1 VTRIRNSTVGPA
13 TGPDDGPPA
22 GPDDGLEDGEPGLS
36 AAESEGRVRSEA
48 QADMTVAARIA
59 AAAVKVRGRKCI
71 DASVRV
77 SFRRSFDR

>member
-1 VTRIRNSTVGPA
+1 
-13 TGPDDGPPA
+13 
-22 GPDDGLEDGEPGLS
+22 
-36 AAESEGRVRSEA
+36 
-48 QADMTVAARIA
+48 MTVAARIA